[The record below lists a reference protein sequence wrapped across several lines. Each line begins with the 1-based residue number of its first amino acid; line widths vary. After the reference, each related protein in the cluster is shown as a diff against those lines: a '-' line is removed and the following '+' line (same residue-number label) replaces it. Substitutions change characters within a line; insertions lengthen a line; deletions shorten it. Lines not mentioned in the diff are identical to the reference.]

1 VIDKDLASALLAI
14 ELGVDVLVLA
24 TDVDAV
30 YDGYGLSEQLPI
42 ARATPEGLRAR
53 KYPAGSMG
61 PKVEATC
68 RFVESTDTRAAIG
81 SLDDIEKLL
90 DGSAGTQV
98 SSDGPRLEYR
108 QRGGRRERVA

>member
-1 VIDKDLASALLAI
+1 
-14 ELGVDVLVLA
+14 
-24 TDVDAV
+24 
-30 YDGYGLSEQLPI
+30 
-42 ARATPEGLRAR
+42 
-53 KYPAGSMG
+53 MG

-98 SSDGPRLEYR
+98 SADGPRLEYR

>member
-1 VIDKDLASALLAI
+1 
-14 ELGVDVLVLA
+14 VDVLVLA